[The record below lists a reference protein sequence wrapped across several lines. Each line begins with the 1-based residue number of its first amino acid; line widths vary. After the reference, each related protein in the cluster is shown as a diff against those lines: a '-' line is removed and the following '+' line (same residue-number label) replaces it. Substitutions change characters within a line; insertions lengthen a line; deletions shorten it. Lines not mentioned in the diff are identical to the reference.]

1 MIGVMEMISLIC
13 GCHIRPLTIPSQIKK
28 KKKKAMSIWMWN
40 GTHYWQSNHLVT
52 VSALGGE
59 VIEH

>member
-28 KKKKAMSIWMWN
+28 KEAMSI
-40 GTHYWQSNHLVT
+40 
-52 VSALGGE
+52 
-59 VIEH
+59 